1 MNEYSLAKVQLIDS
15 FRLVFCKDRHKK
27 QIKQKFG
34 EKNIYDMGTNIPR
47 PSMYVPQKG
56 NIKEGLGGLAGRSGR
71 TCREAWA
78 DKKRAS
84 FRN

>member
-1 MNEYSLAKVQLIDS
+1 VRVK
-15 FRLVFCKDRHKK
+15 HKK

-56 NIKEGLGGLAGRSGR
+56 NIKGGLGGLAGRPGR
-71 TCREAWA
+71 T
-78 DKKRAS
+78 KKRAS